1 MIRTLTDPPRHEPV
15 SHRAAEEPVEFALSV
30 QGGVVGIVDGTG
42 TVVARVGD
50 EVEFDAFNLTY
61 EEAKEHGGLAEI
73 TPACSRPYWAV
84 WETFAAVVAP

>member
-1 MIRTLTDPPRHEPV
+1 M
-15 SHRAAEEPVEFALSV
+15 
-30 QGGVVGIVDGTG
+30 GIVDGTG

-73 TPACSRPYWAV
+73 TPACSGPYWAV
-84 WETFAAVVAP
+84 GETFAAVLAP